1 MLIVIIQIR
10 QPVKQHVRLAVGNGP
25 SSGIR
30 QAIQMLTYST
40 HVAVKNIVQHGE
52 YRLIRNI
59 AVVII
64 VLSVIKPGR
73 EKSFN

>member
-25 SSGIR
+25 SSGSLLKEQVR
-30 QAIQMLTYST
+30 PFGR
-40 HVAVKNIVQHGE
+40 VAVKNIVQHGE
-52 YRLIRNI
+52 YRLIQKV

-64 VLSVIKPGR
+64 ALSATKPER
-73 EKSFN
+73 MKLSN